1 MGSYN
6 RSGTPAV
13 QFFFLFLRFY
23 GRAETILLDRT
34 TLLEVNVAFRDYL
47 ARQQYSYVDTSC
59 QQKLN
64 LRSHCLKMF
73 LKLTEVLSAPVS

>member
-1 MGSYN
+1 MGSYS

-47 ARQQYSYVDTSC
+47 ARQQYSYVDI
-59 QQKLN
+59 
-64 LRSHCLKMF
+64 
-73 LKLTEVLSAPVS
+73 